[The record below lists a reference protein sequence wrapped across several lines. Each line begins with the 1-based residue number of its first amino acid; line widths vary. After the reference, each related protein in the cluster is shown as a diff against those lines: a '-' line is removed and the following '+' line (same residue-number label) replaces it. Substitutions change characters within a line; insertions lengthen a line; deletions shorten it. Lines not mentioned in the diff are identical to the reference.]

1 MKFKLKQPNLKFIM
15 TEQFVAKKYR
25 LDWNAGMSWS
35 GKRNFRIKVT
45 GDEQLAP
52 NQGHVA

>member
-15 TEQFVAKKYR
+15 TEQFVAKTYR
-25 LDWNAGMSWS
+25 LDWNTGMSWS